1 MSQQSRILDYLKTGK
16 SLTTF
21 EAYDILNITTL
32 GQRCTDL
39 RRAGYDIKDTW
50 EEKNGK
56 RYKRYFMDTP
66 DEFEFTDR
74 LQQVTRA
81 QG

>member
-1 MSQQSRILDYLKTGK
+1 MTQQQRILDYLKQGK

-21 EAYDILNITTL
+21 EAYDILGITTL
-32 GQRCTDL
+32 GQRCTDM
-39 RRAGYDIKDTW
+39 RRQGIPIKDTW

-66 DEFEFTDR
+66 DELPFTDR

-81 QG
+81 EG

>member
-21 EAYDILNITTL
+21 EAYDIFGMTTL

-39 RRAGYDIKDTW
+39 RREGYPIKDTW

-56 RYKRYFMDTP
+56 RYKRYSLDTP
-66 DEFEFTDR
+66 SELPFTDR
-74 LQQVTRA
+74 LSTKREI